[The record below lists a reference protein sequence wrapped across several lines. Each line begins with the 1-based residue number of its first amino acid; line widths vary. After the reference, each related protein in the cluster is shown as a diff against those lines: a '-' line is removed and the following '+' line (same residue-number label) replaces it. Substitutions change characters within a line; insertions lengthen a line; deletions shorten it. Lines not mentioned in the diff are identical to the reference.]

1 MKRLLILASVIFGMC
16 VASTVLGVEKEKP
29 DKGRNK
35 NGATL
40 YDIPPRMLID
50 MPTAGTF
57 PRGQYD
63 IGVRLYPNGGA
74 QASTN
79 IGLSNRLL
87 IGLSYGAE
95 HALSNRSPV
104 WNPDIEF
111 NIKFRLVDEME
122 LFPAISI
129 GFCSQGDGG
138 WSRAY
143 QRYQFKSRGFY
154 AVVSRSVYLY
164 KWSSGWHAGLNYSY
178 ENRIDKD
185 NNVDFYGGFDATFD
199 YNLAFMIEYDAAFN
213 DDQGD
218 KPASLAKDSSV
229 TNFSGKG
236 RGYLN
241 MSLKWLFTDKLE
253 LEVMFKDLLVNRR
266 ESSTFSREARI
277 TYIDHF

>member
-1 MKRLLILASVIFGMC
+1 MAFAAGN
-16 VASTVLGVEKEKP
+16 AHGVDKE
-29 DKGRNK
+29 RAERTRSK

-50 MPTAGTF
+50 LPTAGTF

-74 QASTN
+74 QGSTN

-95 HALSNRSPV
+95 YALSSRSPV

-111 NIKFRLVDEME
+111 NIKFRVVDEME
-122 LFPAISI
+122 FFPAISV

-138 WSRAY
+138 WNKTY

-154 AVVSRSVYLY
+154 VVASRSVYLY
-164 KWSSGWHAGLNYSY
+164 KWTSGWHVGLNYSY
-178 ENRIDKD
+178 EKKIDND

-213 DDQGD
+213 DDRGD
-218 KPASLAKDSSV
+218 IPTSIRTSTDSV
-229 TNFSGKG
+229 NFSGKG

-253 LEVMFKDLLVNRR
+253 LEVIFKDLFVNRR
-266 ESSTFSREARI
+266 ESETFSREARI